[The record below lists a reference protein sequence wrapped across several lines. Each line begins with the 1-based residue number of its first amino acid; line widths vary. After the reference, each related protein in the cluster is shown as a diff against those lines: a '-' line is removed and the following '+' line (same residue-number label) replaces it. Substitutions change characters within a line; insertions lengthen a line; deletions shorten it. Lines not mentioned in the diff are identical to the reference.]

1 MLIFA
6 YFQYEHNV
14 LFVLIQI
21 QLMQLSVGSL
31 VGLLVGKSYHTKQ
44 KYGYSLPTNDPF
56 NNHINWIWMT
66 KKIGLKGMD

>member
-1 MLIFA
+1 
-6 YFQYEHNV
+6 
-14 LFVLIQI
+14 
-21 QLMQLSVGSL
+21 MQLSVGSL

-66 KKIGLKGMD
+66 KKIGLKDMD